1 MASVTGVGG
10 VFFRA
15 RDPDALKAWYAAHL
29 DIPQDDVIR
38 AREGASLVFGIFRED
53 SDHLPAGQRFMVNLR
68 VDDLPAMLERLRGAG
83 VTVVR
88 TEDEEGVGSFA
99 WIDDPE
105 GNRVELW
112 QPAEGW

>member
-15 RDPDALKAWYAAHL
+15 RDPDGLKAWYEAHL
-29 DIPQDDVIR
+29 GIPRGDVLR
-38 AREGASLVFGIFRED
+38 AREGASLVFGVFRAD
-53 SDHLPAGQRFMVNLR
+53 SDHFPAAQQFMVNLR
-68 VDDLPAMLERLRGAG
+68 VDDLASLLEQLQTAG
-83 VTVVR
+83 VEVVR
-88 TEDEEGVGSFA
+88 TEEEEGVGSFA
-99 WIDDPE
+99 WITDPE